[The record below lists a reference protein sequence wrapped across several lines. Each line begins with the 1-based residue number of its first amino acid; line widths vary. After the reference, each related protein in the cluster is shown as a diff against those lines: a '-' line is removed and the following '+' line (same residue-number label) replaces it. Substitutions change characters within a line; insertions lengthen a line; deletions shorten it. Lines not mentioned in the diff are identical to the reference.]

1 MSPLELIAG
10 GAEAG
15 TLYGIGV
22 GPGDVR
28 YLTLRAAGLIRSVD
42 VLACFAK
49 EGRESCARSV
59 AAPLIE
65 PGREELTLYY
75 PVTTEAPVEDAAYT
89 SPMRNFY
96 EASAERLAA
105 LLRAGRSV
113 GLMGEGDPFFY
124 GSFMHMWR
132 RLERDYP
139 VEIVPGVIGISG
151 CAAKANAP
159 LTWGDDVL
167 TVLPGTLD
175 EATLARR
182 LADTDAAAIMKVGRN
197 LAKVRRAVAQ
207 AGLLDRAIYVE
218 RGTMPGERVVPLA
231 DVDAAKAPYFSMI
244 LIPGNGRR
252 I

>member
-89 SPMRNFY
+89 SPMRDFY

-132 RLERDYP
+132 RLERDFP

-218 RGTMPGERVVPLA
+218 RGTMPGERVAPLA

>member
-1 MSPLELIAG
+1 MSALDLIAG
-10 GAEAG
+10 GATGG

-28 YLTLRAAGLIRSVD
+28 YMTLRAAGLIRSVD

-49 EGRESCARSV
+49 EGRESCARAV

-65 PGREELTLYY
+65 PDREELTLYY
-75 PVTTEAPVEDAAYT
+75 PVTTEAPVDDAAYT
-89 SPMRNFY
+89 SPMRDFY
-96 EASAERLAA
+96 EASAERLAG

-132 RLERDYP
+132 RLDREFP

-151 CAAKANAP
+151 CAASANAP

-218 RGTMPGERVVPLA
+218 RGTMPGERIAPLA
-231 DVDAAKAPYFSMI
+231 EIEAARAPYFSMI

>member
-1 MSPLELIAG
+1 MSALEIIAG
-10 GAEAG
+10 GAAGG

-49 EGRESCARSV
+49 AGRESCARTV

-89 SPMRNFY
+89 NPMRDFY
-96 EASAERLAA
+96 EASAERLAV
-105 LLRAGRSV
+105 LLRAGKSV

-132 RLERDYP
+132 RLDREFP

-151 CAAKANAP
+151 CAASANAP

-175 EATLARR
+175 EATLTRR
-182 LADTDAAAIMKVGRN
+182 LRDTDAAAIMKVGRN
-197 LAKVRRAVAQ
+197 LAKVRRAIAA
-207 AGLLDRAIYVE
+207 AGLLGRAIYVE
-218 RGTMPGERVVPLA
+218 RGTMPGERVAPLA
-231 DVDAAKAPYFSMI
+231 EVQAATAPYFTII

>member
-1 MSPLELIAG
+1 MSALDAIMG
-10 GAEAG
+10 GAVGG

-49 EGRESCARSV
+49 EGRNSCARTV

-65 PGREELTLYY
+65 VGREELTLYY
-75 PVTTEAPVEDAAYT
+75 PVTTEAPVGDGAYDE
-89 SPMRNFY
+89 PMRDFY

-105 LLRAGRSV
+105 LLRGGKSV

-132 RLERDYP
+132 RLERDFA

-151 CAAKANAP
+151 CAAKANTP

-197 LAKVRRAVAQ
+197 LAKVRRAIAA
-207 AGLLDRAIYVE
+207 AGVLDRAIYVE
-218 RGTMPGERVVPLA
+218 RGTMSGERILPLA
-231 DVDAAKAPYFSMI
+231 EIEAETAPYFTII

>member
-89 SPMRNFY
+89 SPMRDFY

-132 RLERDYP
+132 RLERDFP

-207 AGLLDRAIYVE
+207 AGLLDRALYVE
-218 RGTMPGERVVPLA
+218 RGTMPGERVAPLA